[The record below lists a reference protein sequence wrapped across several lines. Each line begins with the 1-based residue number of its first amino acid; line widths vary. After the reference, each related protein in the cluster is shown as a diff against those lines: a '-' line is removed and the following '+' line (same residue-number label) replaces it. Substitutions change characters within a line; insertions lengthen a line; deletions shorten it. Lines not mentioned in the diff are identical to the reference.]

1 MFYRRVTGQPSSK
14 TSYVVLGEDA
24 GPSKLAAIKKNGL
37 KSINEDEFLNLIAT
51 RSGPL
56 EDDEKT
62 KKKKEKERK
71 EMEQTVKEMEAREK
85 AAIKAAKGKA
95 PEGAGKVIGYVEYD
109 LAGYVPS
116 LIVLRAN
123 KMDPAMQLWTDRY
136 APTSLKEICGNKGQ
150 VEKIITWLSNW
161 LAIRLGSRVTRYID
175 MPYV

>member
-1 MFYRRVTGQPSSK
+1 MRYVLRRVTGQPSSK

-62 KKKKEKERK
+62 RKKKEKERK

-85 AAIKAAKGKA
+85 AALKASKGKA
-95 PEGAGKVIGYVEYD
+95 PEGAAKVVGYVGLVKASPERC
-109 LAGYVPS
+109 L
-116 LIVLRAN
+116 LILRV
-123 KMDPAMQLWTDRY
+123 Q
-136 APTSLKEICGNKGQ
+136 SQ
-150 VEKIITWLSNW
+150 
-161 LAIRLGSRVTRYID
+161 
-175 MPYV
+175 